1 MKLTK
6 QWLYRFVTART
17 LAVGVLALAAI
28 GVSAGNA
35 SADWHSFWHK
45 FHVDTARNNAW
56 PDPFNEA
63 DARDTVAPFEV
74 MKRNGWKLHNTIG
87 HDLFR
92 EGDGVLMASG
102 TNRVRWIAT
111 QAPESRRTIFVLK
124 GNTHLETEARLA
136 SVRQT
141 LSGMNLDGGQPSV
154 AVTSVQPAKAS
165 GVWAAKISRD
175 GIAATPR
182 PQLPQTSS
190 SGTQSAGVA
199 SGTP

>member
-6 QWLYRFVTART
+6 QWLCRFSITRT
-17 LAVGVLALAAI
+17 LVVGALGLAAI
-28 GVSAGNA
+28 TISAGNA
-35 SADWHSFWHK
+35 DADWHSFWHK

-63 DARDTVAPFEV
+63 DARDVVAPFEV
-74 MKRNGWKLHNTIG
+74 MKQNGWKLHNTIG

-102 TNRVRWIAT
+102 TNAVHWIAT
-111 QAPESRRTIFVLK
+111 QAPPSRRSIYVLQGK
-124 GNTHLETEARLA
+124 TQLETEARLA
-136 SVRQT
+136 SVRQA
-141 LSGMNLDGGQPSV
+141 LASMNLNGDDPSV
-154 AVTSVQPAKAS
+154 QVTSVEPAKAS

-182 PQLPQTSS
+182 PQLPQTS
-190 SGTQSAGVA
+190 A
-199 SGTP
+199 SGAQSVAVPSGQQ